1 MYQKLY
7 NGSGQLKAV
16 LDNIIKE
23 TAFIKRVVNGEFTF
37 NFEAFEK
44 ELKSEYFDTDNNLV
58 VDNQTFDIKYIEQD
72 HEEGEVK
79 YSIQCEHVNYR
90 MEDGEENLFTSY
102 TQIGTPTQIL
112 TQILS
117 GTEFNV
123 GVIEFTDVITVSA
136 TSEITR
142 KALIYQLA
150 NALGGEIDYTNYGF
164 TINILASIGQNRGFQ
179 ARFGKNLK
187 GVKKIIDS
195 RGGLKTYYSVDIIE
209 LKNSNEYIEK
219 QLQDLE
225 VVDAGDA
232 IQIIDP
238 IIGLNIENRVLS
250 IEKNPIFE
258 INTKLEIV
266 NTLELITDKIN
277 QIETNSV
284 QQDKLY
290 NNVAISKEYG
300 FRASRS
306 DQLARATLGG
316 GTISLDKGDGNGGYI
331 PSLYFDVISG
341 KYKVIGDIIMEGGSI
356 SWDDVIAPSA
366 EQVGARPD
374 WWVPTAFEV
383 GARPD
388 DWMPSA
394 SDVGAISSTYID
406 ANGVFTPNVY
416 ATHIST
422 LLGKITT
429 AQIENLEVGSNVTMG
444 PNATISWSK
453 VTNQPSIPSQY
464 TDYQAVSAWEASG
477 YSTYI
482 NSNGVYTGK
491 LYAQHAVINNGAGTG
506 SINMDVG
513 TSSYVIFKTAYTT
526 GGNTLMIG
534 KSSSVGGTPSTM
546 ERIDAFANWL
556 YLYGSQYIS
565 GTLYCSGDVDFTDAT
580 VTGITAKFG

>member
-1 MYQKLY
+1 MDPKLY
-7 NGSGQLKAV
+7 NSSGQLQAV

-23 TAFIKRVVNGEFTF
+23 TASIKRVVNGEFTF
-37 NFEAFEK
+37 TFEAYEK
-44 ELKSEYFDTDNNLV
+44 ELKSEYFNADNNLV
-58 VDNQTFDIKYIEQD
+58 IDNQTFDIKYIEQN
-72 HEEGEVK
+72 HEIDVT

-90 MEDGEENLFTSY
+90 MEDGEENLYTSY
-102 TQIGTPTQIL
+102 TYIGTPTQIL
-112 TQILS
+112 TDILS
-117 GTEFNV
+117 GTEFSV
-123 GVIEFTDVITVSA
+123 GTVAFTDVVTISA
-136 TSEITR
+136 KSEITR
-142 KALIYQLA
+142 KSLIYQLA
-150 NALGGEIDYTNYGF
+150 NALDGEIEYTNLGF
-164 TINILASIGQNRGFQ
+164 TINILATIGQNRGFQ

-195 RGGLKTYYSVDIIE
+195 RGGLKTYYSIDILM

-219 QLQDLE
+219 QLQDLDI
-225 VVDAGDA
+225 VDAGDA

-238 IIGLNIENRVLS
+238 IIGLDVENRVLS

-258 INTKLEIV
+258 INTKLEIA

-300 FRASRS
+300 FRVSRS
-306 DQLARATLGG
+306 DKLARATLGG
-316 GTISLDKGDGNGGYI
+316 GMISLDKGDGNDGYT
-331 PSLYFDVISG
+331 PCLYFDVVTG
-341 KYKVIGDIIMEGGSI
+341 KYKIIGDIEMEGGSI
-356 SWDDVIAPSA
+356 SWSSVNSPSA

-388 DWMPSA
+388 NWMPSA

-406 ANGVFTPNVY
+406 GNGVFTPNVY

-429 AQIENLEVGSNVTMG
+429 AQVEDLIVGNNVTMG
-444 PNATISWSK
+444 SNAYISWNN

-464 TDYQAVSAWEASG
+464 TDYQAVNAWEASG

-482 NSNGVYTGK
+482 NSNGVYTGR

-506 SINMDVG
+506 SINMDMG

-546 ERIDAFANWL
+546 ERIDAFASWL

-565 GTLYCSGDVDFTDAT
+565 GTLYCSGDVDFSDAT